1 MVGEGR
7 GTLSTESIRRL
18 RPDTE
23 NLPPWFLAE
32 LRTLAAHCGNLSPAE
47 RRALAQAVLTPR
59 AQAYLRAMGMRA
71 RIAHRMLTG
80 AAPAQHE

>member
-1 MVGEGR
+1 MAD
-7 GTLSTESIRRL
+7 TMRRL

-32 LRTLAAHCGNLSPAE
+32 LRALAARCGNLSPTE
-47 RRALAQAVLTPR
+47 QRALAQQLLTPR

-71 RIAHRMLTG
+71 RIAHRLLTG
-80 AAPAQHE
+80 ASHAQRE